1 MKLAVSSDNAWIR
14 QQVLAGPDEAINL
27 LSINDKIVANP
38 LQWLQQFTI
47 IAVQEIPDERCA
59 VLHIEAC

>member
-1 MKLAVSSDNAWIR
+1 
-14 QQVLAGPDEAINL
+14 VLAGPDEAINL